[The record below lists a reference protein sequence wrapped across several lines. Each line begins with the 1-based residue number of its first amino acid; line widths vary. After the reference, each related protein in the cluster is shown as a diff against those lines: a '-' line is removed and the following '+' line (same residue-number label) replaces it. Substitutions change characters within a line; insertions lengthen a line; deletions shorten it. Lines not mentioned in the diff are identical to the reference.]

1 MGKHV
6 RKSNGFKKFLCG
18 YIVILI
24 VLMALFLVYV
34 VNSLRTYEAL
44 QVENFLN
51 NTFNKITDAAE
62 KDSISKYVDLS
73 DLKLSDFEKDSKSK
87 DKVVGRLLK
96 SGKISYKLNNES
108 IDLTYPI
115 YDVYVNDKALFNVK
129 LNGEKK
135 VTRLGILTFQDW
147 KLDSIKF
154 VNNNLLKGHYN

>member
-6 RKSNGFKKFLCG
+6 IKKSNGFKKFLG
-18 YIVILI
+18 VYIVILI
-24 VLMALFLVYV
+24 ILMALFLVYV

-51 NTFNKITDAAE
+51 NTFNKVTDAAE

-115 YDVYVNDKALFNVK
+115 YDVYVNDKVLFNMLK
-129 LNGEKK
+129 LK
-135 VTRLGILTFQDW
+135 T
-147 KLDSIKF
+147 
-154 VNNNLLKGHYN
+154 

>member
-6 RKSNGFKKFLCG
+6 IKKSNGFKKFLSV

-24 VLMALFLVYV
+24 ILMALFLVYV

-51 NTFNKITDAAE
+51 NTFEKVSDAAE

-87 DKVVGRLLK
+87 DKVVASLLK
-96 SGKISYKLNNES
+96 
-108 IDLTYPI
+108 
-115 YDVYVNDKALFNVK
+115 
-129 LNGEKK
+129 
-135 VTRLGILTFQDW
+135 
-147 KLDSIKF
+147 
-154 VNNNLLKGHYN
+154 